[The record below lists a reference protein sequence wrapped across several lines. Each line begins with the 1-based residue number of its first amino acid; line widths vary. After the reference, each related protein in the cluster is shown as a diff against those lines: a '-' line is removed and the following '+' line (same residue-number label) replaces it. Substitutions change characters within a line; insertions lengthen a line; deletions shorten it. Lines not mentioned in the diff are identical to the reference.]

1 MLQNAILGQAGEE
14 RRGRSMNDIFING
27 VAMVSVVGEGEDRR
41 GPLRLVKKSLL
52 KSKKKRPE
60 PKIGFDW
67 QERKKQVSPTP
78 TPTISNPMVIYYYS
92 HCALYQPTNPL
103 LLLQIEMKHLFR
115 VPHLYLHKSISRLS
129 IK

>member
-1 MLQNAILGQAGEE
+1 MAW
-14 RRGRSMNDIFING
+14 RG

-78 TPTISNPMVIYYYS
+78 TPNS
-92 HCALYQPTNPL
+92 
-103 LLLQIEMKHLFR
+103 
-115 VPHLYLHKSISRLS
+115 
-129 IK
+129 